1 MILVFFSLF
10 IFVFYLASQSYFEK
24 TNEFI
29 RQFFPDFDY
38 SYSSMIEKKW
48 NNQTIYNR
56 KDAISVKNPSYNVIL
71 PRDGVNNRWAVSVN
85 TKLLEKRDRA
95 MEYYVDRNCRRVEF
109 EEVCKYSNA
118 TRHILEKNNTSELMK
133 RFISLQYISNKR
145 VCDGCLWNRNITL
158 KHKSLVDGELIRKFV
173 GGIEV
178 DDIYTMS
185 NRKNHLCLSSS
196 ILSSILST
204 I

>member
-38 SYSSMIEKKW
+38 SYSSMIEEKW

-56 KDAISVKNPSYNVIL
+56 KDAISVNDPSYGVIL

-109 EEVCKYSNA
+109 EEVCKYSNT

>member
-24 TNEFI
+24 TNKFI
-29 RQFFPDFDY
+29 CQFFPDFDY
-38 SYSSMIEKKW
+38 SYSSMIEEKW

-56 KDAISVKNPSYNVIL
+56 KDAISVKNPSYGVIL

-109 EEVCKYSNA
+109 EEVCKYSNT

>member
-29 RQFFPDFDY
+29 RQFFLDFDH
-38 SYSSMIEKKW
+38 SYPSMIEEKMK
-48 NNQTIYNR
+48 NQTIYKR
-56 KDAISVKNPSYNVIL
+56 KDSISVNDPSHGVIL

-85 TKLLEKRDRA
+85 TKLLENRDRA

-109 EEVCKYSNA
+109 EEVCKYSN
-118 TRHILEKNNTSELMK
+118 TTQHILEKNNTSELMK

-185 NRKNHLCLSSS
+185 NRKNYLCLSNS

>member
-1 MILVFFSLF
+1 MIPVFFSLF

-29 RQFFPDFDY
+29 RQFFLDSDH
-38 SYSSMIEKKW
+38 SYSSAIEEKW
-48 NNQTIYNR
+48 NNQTIYKR
-56 KDAISVKNPSYNVIL
+56 KDSISVKNPSHGVIL

-85 TKLLEKRDRA
+85 TKLLENRDRA

-109 EEVCKYSNA
+109 EEVCKYSN
-118 TRHILEKNNTSELMK
+118 TTQHILEKNNTSELMK

-185 NRKNHLCLSSS
+185 NRKNHLCVSSS
-196 ILSSILST
+196 VLSSILST

>member
-24 TNEFI
+24 TNKFI

-38 SYSSMIEKKW
+38 SYSSMIEEKW

-56 KDAISVKNPSYNVIL
+56 KDAISVNDPSYGVIL

-109 EEVCKYSNA
+109 EEVCKYSNT